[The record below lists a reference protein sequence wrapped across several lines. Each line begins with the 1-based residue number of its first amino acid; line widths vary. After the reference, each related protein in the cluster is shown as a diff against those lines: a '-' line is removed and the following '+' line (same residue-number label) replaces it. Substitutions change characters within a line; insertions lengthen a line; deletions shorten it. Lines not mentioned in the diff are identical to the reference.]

1 MKAKE
6 GSFTFQFETFG
17 QMEDALELIFSP
29 SAASVILYTTA
40 IKCGVRSYM
49 KMKEEFNT
57 GKEALN
63 YLSSRKKEENWGK
76 MAFQGVDFENKS
88 GRIVIDDSFE
98 VMTRKTNQPSCH
110 FFRGFLAGFLSELLK
125 KRIAVTEEKCAGKGD
140 KHCEFV
146 FAKQKA

>member
-1 MKAKE
+1 LKAEE

-29 SAASVILYTTA
+29 SAASVILYMTA
-40 IKCGVRSYM
+40 IKCGVRSYR

-57 GKEALN
+57 GKEALS
-63 YLSSRKKEENWGK
+63 YLSSMKKKENWGK
-76 MAFQGVDFENKS
+76 MAFQGVDFKNKS

-140 KHCEFV
+140 EHCEFV
-146 FAKQKA
+146 FVEQKA